1 MDTGIGDTLKRA
13 GWRASDRYKR
23 FLHTRRAGIDFH
35 LGPLG
40 AEGAAA
46 RLELRYRYQTEV
58 TNAEGTVDL
67 PANVS
72 AERVGDAMTAVYQR
86 VHERP
91 DPSRVFG
98 LPSSRARR
106 GGAPA
111 PRAANAPGA
120 TDATPGDPPDVQL
133 DLGFDETT

>member
-40 AEGAAA
+40 AGNDAA

-67 PANVS
+67 PADVS

-98 LPSSRARR
+98 LPASRVRR
-106 GGAPA
+106 GAVPA
-111 PRAANAPGA
+111 PRAGNASGAEAAAPGESPA
-120 TDATPGDPPDVQL
+120 SQL
-133 DLGFDETT
+133 DLIFDDTT